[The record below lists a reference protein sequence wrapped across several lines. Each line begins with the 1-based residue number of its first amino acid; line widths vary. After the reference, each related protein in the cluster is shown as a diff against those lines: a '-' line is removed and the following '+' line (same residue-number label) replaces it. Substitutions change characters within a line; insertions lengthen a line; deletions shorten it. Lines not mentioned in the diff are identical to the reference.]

1 MRGEACRKHLS
12 YNRFAKVPVKIFWFD
27 KSACPLLCS
36 VLFKNS
42 FQLSNHAGF
51 LICRIRLCHTN

>member
-1 MRGEACRKHLS
+1 MRAEACRKHLS

>member
-36 VLFKNS
+36 VLFK
-42 FQLSNHAGF
+42 
-51 LICRIRLCHTN
+51 IRFSSVTTQDF